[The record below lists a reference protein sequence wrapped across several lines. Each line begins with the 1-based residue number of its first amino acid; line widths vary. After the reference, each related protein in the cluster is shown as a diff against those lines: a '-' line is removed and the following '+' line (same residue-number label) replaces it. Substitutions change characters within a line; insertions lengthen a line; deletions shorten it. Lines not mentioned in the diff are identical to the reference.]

1 MEPARVMVVEDEFIV
16 ARDLRLQLEGL
27 GHEVTS
33 LRASG
38 EEALQALEEEAPDL
52 VLMDIVLSGEMDG
65 VETARRMREAR
76 PVPLIFLT
84 AYADEETTGRAKITQ
99 PFGYLLK
106 PFDPRELRVAIEVAL
121 YKARMDQALRESEE
135 RYRSLVDNAGQGILV
150 MQDGRAR
157 LHNPKLEE
165 MTGLDSGELAG
176 EGLWEHIHP
185 DDRQA
190 AWECYR
196 GWVEGDGRSA
206 PTCFRL
212 TTPQGQTRWLEGN
225 TVGIAWEGRPAALTF
240 LTDITRRRQM
250 RQQMLRSQK
259 MQSLGAVASGMA
271 HDYNNILMGILGGCE
286 LAMDESPEGGPVR
299 RDLERIYDL
308 AQRAAG
314 LTRRMLEYTGQ
325 SWVDPRSVDLA
336 ALVREVE
343 PLLRAALPDR
353 ADLKLEAP
361 AGLPAVQG
369 EPSQLQQV
377 VLNLVT
383 NAGEALPE
391 DQPGRV
397 RVSVG
402 VAGLDQ
408 PRLAATY
415 LYEEQPPGDYLWLE
429 VADTGAGI
437 PADSRERL
445 FDPFFTT
452 KFLGRGLGL
461 AAVLGIV
468 RGMNGAVEVESQP
481 GEGSV
486 FRLFFPLAGGGE
498 GAGA

>member
-1 MEPARVMVVEDEFIV
+1 
-16 ARDLRLQLEGL
+16 
-27 GHEVTS
+27 
-33 LRASG
+33 
-38 EEALQALEEEAPDL
+38 
-52 VLMDIVLSGEMDG
+52 
-65 VETARRMREAR
+65 
-76 PVPLIFLT
+76 
-84 AYADEETTGRAKITQ
+84 
-99 PFGYLLK
+99 
-106 PFDPRELRVAIEVAL
+106 
-121 YKARMDQALRESEE
+121 
-135 RYRSLVDNAGQGILV
+135 
-150 MQDGRAR
+150 
-157 LHNPKLEE
+157 
-165 MTGLDSGELAG
+165 
-176 EGLWEHIHP
+176 
-185 DDRQA
+185 
-190 AWECYR
+190 
-196 GWVEGDGRSA
+196 
-206 PTCFRL
+206 
-212 TTPQGQTRWLEGN
+212 
-225 TVGIAWEGRPAALTF
+225 
-240 LTDITRRRQM
+240 
-250 RQQMLRSQK
+250 
-259 MQSLGAVASGMA
+259 
-271 HDYNNILMGILGGCE
+271 
-286 LAMDESPEGGPVR
+286 
-299 RDLERIYDL
+299 
-308 AQRAAG
+308 
-314 LTRRMLEYTGQ
+314 
-325 SWVDPRSVDLA
+325 
-336 ALVREVE
+336 VREVE

-391 DQPGRV
+391 GQPGRV

-402 VAGLDQ
+402 ETGLDQ
-408 PRLAATY
+408 ARLAATY